1 MHFQVVLYAHDC
13 SCVSSYIL
21 ISIIIIIIIILFVK
35 INFVII
41 IVTIMFMYP
50 ITTLHIS
57 HQAIGFM
64 TFYKNIKIYKN

>member
-1 MHFQVVLYAHDC
+1 MTIGIYYAQNYA
-13 SCVSSYIL
+13 SIIYATLPTCVSSYIL

-57 HQAIGFM
+57 HQAIEFM
-64 TFYKNIKIYKN
+64 TF